1 MKLKPG
7 KLLISVFVGVDV
19 LVVCY
24 WWLAQ
29 LRVALFGQGEIPGG
43 GSAFDMAIFLL
54 PLFLGWVAGDRLY
67 YFLTY
72 KERRATRQQPPTV
85 SGPAQSTEDTGQDP
99 ALVAGSVWDERGW
112 DDNPQDRK

>member
-72 KERRATRQQPPTV
+72 KERRAARSSQVMSHEQPDDKDK
-85 SGPAQSTEDTGQDP
+85 AEDS
-99 ALVAGSVWDERGW
+99 AVVAGSVWEDRGW
-112 DDNPQDRK
+112 DDSKQSRE

>member
-1 MKLKPG
+1 MKLKVG
-7 KLLISVFVGVDV
+7 KLLISVFIGLDV

-43 GSAFDMAIFLL
+43 GSAFDMAIFLI

-72 KERRATRQQPPTV
+72 KERRAARVQQAPPPEQP
-85 SGPAQSTEDTGQDP
+85 GDRPEDP
-99 ALVAGSVWDERGW
+99 ALVAGSVWEDRGW
-112 DDNPQDRK
+112 DETRERKERQ